1 MSFVNVHT
9 HSHFSRMDSIAK
21 PKDIVARVKAMG
33 QTAVA
38 ISDHG
43 VTSGLIETYKECQ
56 KQNIKMLFAVEHY
69 LVPDV
74 TILGDSYRHIML
86 WAKDNI
92 GYKNLLQITTEAH
105 ANFHKKP
112 RIDLGVLRKHSEGI
126 AVSSACLGGWLRDPD
141 GTANVHLLEQML
153 EIFPGL
159 YIEIHTYSTDE
170 QKEWNQELL
179 KIARSYEL
187 PLLAACDAH
196 YVNKD
201 DAYVHKQW
209 LTQGKEREDGY
220 YQIPDFY
227 LHAEHEVREKLSYLP
242 VEIIEEAITN
252 TQVLADSCNVS
263 ITFGEQHYPTVDVTD
278 QRAEIRRICNEN
290 IKRKVPDKLQWPL
303 HVQRYQHE
311 MPILENAKYFP
322 YFLIMH
328 GTMEDFRSEGINIS
342 PSSRGSVGGCDV
354 AYLMNIHNTDPLK
367 HDLMFARFLHE
378 ERVTPCDI
386 DLDVSKR
393 RRGDAIEIIKKR
405 YGYDRVF
412 QARTYGYMAARG
424 ALKRAGKSLG
434 YDPQYILELSKQI
447 PKFAEEGEEEFKGEA
462 KEHYLLDNL
471 MRTIVHQ
478 MNTYT
483 YPMFYTIDAIV
494 ELIIAIDEILSC
506 HLKLISLAKSFV
518 GILQSFGI
526 HASAI
531 IVFPDDPTNY
541 CAIEKSGDNYVTAYE
556 FHTLEDLGILKLDIL
571 GIKTIDVIYDTLE
584 LIGNSVDINSLPP
597 DDQKTFDMLCNGYTA
612 GVFQVEGRGFTE
624 LIKRVQPRHF
634 DELAPL
640 LAVYRPA
647 LIAAGLLETYIRR
660 RTGEETIE
668 YLHPDLE
675 PLLNKT
681 FGLMIYQENII
692 EVAKEICG
700 YTPGQADLIRRAC
713 GRKKPEEMEKIK
725 PDFIQ
730 KTVAMGYSEGF
741 ATELFGLIEY
751 FAGYGFGKAHTF
763 GYGELTYVT
772 AYLKAHYPKEFMVS
786 LINSEE
792 SQEKILPY
800 IEECK
805 TLGIKVLPPELSVG
819 NRQWIIE
826 GNSLRIGLSYIKG
839 IGKNLS
845 LDNAGTFSGVVSCNS
860 KGVTEALIKAGAL
873 DYLGQSRR
881 ELLGQLQSLQ
891 DLLKR
896 EQQCQEKIQE
906 NKLALSNA
914 ETEKDQ
920 KKYKRQLQQWQ
931 KKLKECKEKAVATSD
946 ENYNEIAGEF
956 EVLSFSF
963 KSLPKVIT
971 GKLVRI
977 YEFKDKKDRLMCR
990 LNFSTIYSEMT
1001 CVCFSSDYEKLKSVL
1016 KTSNSYKFVI
1026 TNGVLKEIKE
1036 VPQ

>member
-1 MSFVNVHT
+1 MSFVNIHT

-21 PKDIVARVKAMG
+21 PKDIVDRVKSME

-56 KQNIKMLFAVEHY
+56 KQGLKMIFAVEHY

-74 TILGDSYRHIML
+74 TVLSDSYRHIML
-86 WAKDNI
+86 WARDNI

-112 RIDLGVLRKHSEGI
+112 RIDLEILRRYSEGI
-126 AVSSACLGGWLRDPD
+126 CISSACLGGWLRNPD
-141 GTANVHLLEQML
+141 GTANVHLLEEML

-170 QKEWNQELL
+170 QKEWNRELL
-179 KIARSYEL
+179 KIAQSYDL

-196 YVNKD
+196 YVNQS

-227 LHAEHEVREKLSYLP
+227 LHAEHEVREKLLYLP
-242 VEIIEEAITN
+242 SDAVEEAISN

-263 ITFGEQHYPTVDVTD
+263 ITFGEQHYPTVDIVD

-290 IKRKVPDKLQWPL
+290 IKRKVPDKSQWPM
-303 HVQRYQHE
+303 HIERYQHE
-311 MPILENAKYFP
+311 MPVLENAKYFP

-328 GTMEDFRSEGINIS
+328 NTLEDFRNEGIHIS
-342 PSSRGSVGGCDV
+342 PSSRGSAGGCDV
-354 AYLMNIHNTDPLK
+354 AYLMDIHNTNPLK
-367 HDLMFARFLHE
+367 YDLMFARFLHS

-386 DLDVSKR
+386 DVDVSKR
-393 RRGDAIEIIKKR
+393 RRQDAIEIIKKR
-405 YGYDRVF
+405 YGHDRVF
-412 QARTYGYMAARG
+412 QARTYGYMAAKG

-447 PKFAEEGEEEFKGEA
+447 TMDTEEEFKGEA
-462 KEHYLLDNL
+462 KEHHLLDS
-471 MRTIVHQ
+471 
-478 MNTYT
+478 
-483 YPMFYTIDAIV
+483 
-494 ELIIAIDEILSC
+494 IATPEIEP
-506 HLKLISLAKSFV
+506 LISLAKSFV
-518 GILQSFGI
+518 GILQSFGV

-531 IVFPDDPTNY
+531 IVFPDSPSNY

-584 LIGNSVDINSLPP
+584 LIDNSVDINSLPP
-597 DDQKTFDMLCNGYTA
+597 DDQKTFDMLCEGHTA
-612 GVFQVEGRGFTE
+612 GVFQVEGGGFTK

-634 DELAPL
+634 EELAPL
-640 LAVYRPA
+640 LAVFRPA
-647 LIAAGLLETYIRR
+647 LIAAGLLETYIQR

-713 GRKKPEEMEKIK
+713 GRKKPEEMAKIK
-725 PDFIQ
+725 PDFIK
-730 KTVAMGYSEGF
+730 KTVSMGYSEEF

-751 FAGYGFGKAHTF
+751 FAGYGFGKAHTY
-763 GYGELTYVT
+763 GYGDLTYIT

-792 SQEKILPY
+792 GQEKILPY

-805 TLGIKVLPPELSVG
+805 SLGIKVLPPDLRVG
-819 NRQWIIE
+819 NREWIIE

-845 LDNAGTFSGVVSCNS
+845 LDNTDTFSGVISSNS
-860 KGVTEALIKAGAL
+860 KGVVEALVKAGAL
-873 DYLGQSRR
+873 DYLGNRR

-891 DLLKR
+891 DSLKR
-896 EQQCQEKIQE
+896 EQQCQQKITE
-906 NKLALSNA
+906 NKLALA
-914 ETEKDQ
+914 EATTEKEQ
-920 KKYKRQLQQWQ
+920 KKYTRQLSQWR
-931 KKLKECKEKAVATSD
+931 KKLKECKEKAIEISED
-946 ENYNEIAGEF
+946 NYNEIAGEY
-956 EVLSFSF
+956 ETLSFSF
-963 KSLPKVIT
+963 RQLPKVIS

-977 YEFKDKKDRLMCR
+977 YEFKDKKGRLMCR
-990 LNFSTIYSEMT
+990 LNFKSIYGEMT
-1001 CVCFSSDYEKLKSVL
+1001 CVCFSSDYEKLKGTL
-1016 KTSNSYKFVI
+1016 KNNHSYKFVI

-1036 VPQ
+1036 VVNE